1 MTDEQILSRLR
12 ELVDHVTATSR
23 GWYGKYVH
31 QGRHPDGPLPEYYP
45 GYAERVRQRD
55 RIRVH
60 AELDYFPE
68 HLFRERAPRQS
79 PEELA
84 YLRAN
89 FKQTTLP
96 VYLDYL
102 ATVQRVFH
110 DANWS
115 ISLRDSG
122 VLPEEDSLADY
133 LEELPLFGTY
143 EQYFKQYLP
152 HLASVDANAL
162 VAYRPID
169 VPTVL
174 VELADGTTEEV
185 VAGERLRPVPVFF
198 RCDQVVAEEL
208 GVYYLVEL
216 DQRSPCRYGNQTRP
230 VGRIFEYYD
239 REVIARAT
247 QVGNFTEGTYRYE
260 IVYRHDWGRVP
271 ARKTGG
277 IPQLRGG
284 VLTFLSPFA
293 YATDVLDVALL
304 NEQYLN
310 AIVSATVYPHKIMY
324 GEPCEFENETSDHL
338 KASCDSGRYWDGGLG
353 SYATCKSCQGTGLR
367 SRLSPLGVLLI
378 KPPGATTQGD
388 QGLPG
393 DPLKF
398 VAPDVEAP
406 RFIQEKVD
414 RDIHTAR
421 QILHL
426 TASTT
431 AAGGGT
437 DPLATTQ
444 LLDQKAMAA
453 FIKPI
458 SDNLFG
464 HVEFGLQALGQLRY
478 GELAPAVTV
487 VYPTTFDFYTESDY
501 LAQLANATKAGLPPF
516 LVQTVLYR
524 YLQSLYYNDAETTRI
539 FETIVH
545 ADRLLSF
552 SPTDVALLQAR
563 ELATKAEVVLHDSA
577 LTLVEELRAL
587 YAAQGQDFLEL
598 PLEERVAALRAHAE
612 ARVPGAT
619 AAAPVA
625 PPQQGLLATPTTTT
639 PPELPAQVTTQ
650 QEAIQAVLAATA
662 PTVPTA

>member
-1 MTDEQILSRLR
+1 MTDEQILARLR
-12 ELVDHVTATSR
+12 GLVERVQATSKA
-23 GWYGKYVH
+23 WHAKAVH
-31 QGRHPDGPLPEYYP
+31 QGRTPDGALPDYYP
-45 GYAERVRQRD
+45 GYRERVYQRD

-79 PEELA
+79 AEELA

-102 ATVQRVFH
+102 ATVQRIFH

-115 ISLRDSG
+115 ISLRESDL
-122 VLPEEDSLADY
+122 LPEEDTLADY

-152 HLASVDANAL
+152 HLATIDANAL
-162 VAYRPID
+162 VCYRPTA
-169 VPTVL
+169 VPTVEI
-174 VELADGTTEEV
+174 ELADGTTEEV
-185 VAGERLRPVPVFF
+185 VSGERLQPVPVFF

-208 GVYYLVEL
+208 GQYYLVEL
-216 DQRSPCRYGNQTRP
+216 DQRSECRYGNQQRA

-247 QVGNFTEGTYRYE
+247 QVGTYTEGTYQLE

-324 GEPCEFENETSDHL
+324 GESCEFENETSDHL
-338 KASCDSGRYWDGGLG
+338 KATCDNGRFWDGGLG
-353 SYATCKSCQGTGLR
+353 TYATCKSCQGTGLR

-378 KPPGATTQGD
+378 KPPGPTSTGD

-406 RFIQEKVD
+406 KFIQDKVD

-421 QILHL
+421 KILHL
-426 TASTT
+426 TASTDS
-431 AAGGGT
+431 AGGGT

-458 SDNLFG
+458 SDQLFG
-464 HVEFGLQALGQLRY
+464 HVEFGLNALGWLRY
-478 GELAPAVTV
+478 GEQAPQVTV
-487 VYPTTFDFYTESDY
+487 VYPTTFDFYTEADY
-501 LAQLANATKAGLPPF
+501 LNQLANATKAGLPPF

-524 YLQSLYYNDAETTRI
+524 YLQSLYYNDAETSRV

-577 LTLVEELRAL
+577 LTLVEELRAI
-587 YAAQGQDFLEL
+587 YSAQGQDFLTL
-598 PLEERVAALRAHAE
+598 PIEERVAALRAHAE

-619 AAAPVA
+619 AATVVPT
-625 PPQQGLLATPTTTT
+625 PQQGLLPTTTTTT

-662 PTVPTA
+662 PTVPAA